1 MAYLSNRTGV
11 FELYV
16 RNVADRE
23 SREIQL
29 SQSGAMA
36 FRWPSRGNEI
46 FYRTAG
52 QRIWSLRYRVIGNR
66 FEYDPPQQWS
76 AVELAETGVLP
87 NFDIAP
93 DARRAVALVGANRE
107 PGAGSNQATFAI
119 GFFDELRRR
128 LR

>member
-1 MAYLSNRTGV
+1 MAYRSNRTGV

-93 DARRAVALVGANRE
+93 DARRAVALVAANRE
-107 PGAGSNQATFAI
+107 PGAASNQATFAI